1 MGIAKTLHE
10 LPFVSPKQN
19 YVDALMLLMHFAA
32 DALMLLMN

>member
-19 YVDALMLLMHFAA
+19 YVDAADAA
-32 DALMLLMN
+32 DALMLLMC